1 MLFRG
6 GSNKHLKHLINFV
19 DEYSLYH
26 TELFVSHLQTR
37 MYVPY
42 SDSKNERKK
51 KDNDKSGNDYH
62 NCNDESGKD
71 YHNCNDKNEKLEA
84 SEVPI
89 C

>member
-37 MYVPY
+37 IYVSY
-42 SDSKNERKK
+42 SDSKNEEK
-51 KDNDKSGNDYH
+51 KDHDKSGNDYH
-62 NCNDESGKD
+62 NCND
-71 YHNCNDKNEKLEA
+71 KNEKVVIYIEIEKYFCF
-84 SEVPI
+84 SYSK
-89 C
+89 